1 VNSLRLHALVWDGG
15 PDSGGRYRLEPDALV
30 VRRREVAV
38 VVAADQVATALADV
52 VVGLAEPVR
61 GTVRLGD
68 ADITGVAPEDRGV
81 GLVPVDGGLL
91 PHQSVERNIAVGRRD
106 RNRPRKIA
114 GELHLGDVLTAY
126 PHALSPAQRLQAAVA
141 RALCRRPEP
150 VAIVIEDRAGR
161 TPCRVAVATA
171 LARDLAVL
179 VITDDRDRVAT
190 LAGPVHRV
198 RPEVGDAT

>member
-1 VNSLRLHALVWDGG
+1 LRLHALVWNA
-15 PDSGGRYRLEPDALV
+15 GGRYRLEPEPLV

-38 VVAADQVATALADV
+38 VVAGDRAATALADV
-52 VVGLAEPVR
+52 VVGLARPVR
-61 GTVRLGD
+61 GTVRLD
-68 ADITGVAPEDRGV
+68 DEDITELAPERRGV

-91 PHQSVERNIAVGRRD
+91 PHQSVERNIAVGRHD
-106 RNRPRKIA
+106 RIRPRKIA

-150 VAIVIEDRAGR
+150 DAIVIEDRTGR

-190 LAGPVHRV
+190 LGGPVHLAC
-198 RPEVGDAT
+198 PEAGDET